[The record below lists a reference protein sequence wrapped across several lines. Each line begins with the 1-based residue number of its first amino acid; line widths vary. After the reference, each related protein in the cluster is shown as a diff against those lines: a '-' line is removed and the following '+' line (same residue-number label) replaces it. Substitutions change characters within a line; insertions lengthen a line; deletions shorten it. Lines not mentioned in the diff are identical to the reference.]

1 MFGGDYGGIIFSW
14 LAVSQSAARLV
25 QYPAGINYIDARR
38 LYAST
43 STQPQEDLEPDKADE
58 TQALHD
64 EPAEPDGKARPKYL
78 SRGKLLAAHRA
89 RVVPELKEEDLEETF
104 VRGELPAA
112 FITISQYLD
121 IAGSGP
127 GGQAINKTSSSVSLI
142 HRPTGIRVQ
151 CQATRSREDNRRI
164 ARKILLEKV
173 CIQFVNDVILFEQRV
188 LFQVGPNSESRVVKA
203 ADSARKGK
211 VEEKTAGEEGQ
222 EEGPGSGGQ

>member
-1 MFGGDYGGIIFSW
+1 MPLITLIHRLACVRGVFSQ
-14 LAVSQSAARLV
+14 LRVSQSAARLV

-104 VRGELPAA
+104 VRG
-112 FITISQYLD
+112 
-121 IAGSGP
+121 SGP

-164 ARKILLEKV
+164 ARKILLEKLDQIANPGLSKQQ
-173 CIQFVNDVILFEQRV
+173 IQQEKARSRKRQRAKKAKKKARAQVGNEAVEEEAVEEADLNVSEVNDEAVDGMQR
-188 LFQVGPNSESRVVKA
+188 
-203 ADSARKGK
+203 
-211 VEEKTAGEEGQ
+211 EK
-222 EEGPGSGGQ
+222 